1 MTSPFTAKDY
11 LAALGVIVIWGTN
24 FVAMKFGLQ
33 DFTPFQLGAG
43 RYLAATLPLLFVLRR
58 PALPL
63 RWLVMYGLCQ
73 GLGQFGLVFVALKVG
88 MTASLASVLMQTQV
102 FFTIGLSMRLTGER
116 IAPSQIAALA
126 LAVCGLGTIA
136 LHTDGS
142 ATPLGLL
149 LVVGAALCWALGNMT
164 SRAAGPV
171 NMLAYVVWSS
181 AFAVP
186 PLLGLA
192 LLSEGW
198 PRISSGIA
206 HADAKTWGAVLWQSV
221 GNTMFGYGAWG
232 WLLSRHPAASVA
244 PLALLVPVF
253 GLGASA
259 LLIRSVGTDSDR
271 LPHTGMMKYED
282 GIAKIPAAALSVPD
296 ADLLANML
304 RRGKPVMVQKPLCN
318 TLWEARALANFA
330 KQKGVLTVMGNQGA
344 TMAGTR
350 IPCIDPG

>member
-1 MTSPFTAKDY
+1 MTAHHRPALPPLHLV
-11 LAALGVIVIWGTN
+11 LALAVMAVWGTN
-24 FVAMKFGLQ
+24 FVVIK
-33 DFTPFQLGAG
+33 
-43 RYLAATLPLLFVLRR
+43 LALAHLPPLTLASLRFAFAFLPLALFIPR
-58 PALPL
+58 PAVSWANLAT
-63 RWLVMYGLCQ
+63 YGVLI
-73 GLGQFGLVFVALKVG
+73 GAGQFGLLFTAMRADITPGL
-88 MTASLASVLMQTQV
+88 ASLVVQVQV

-126 LAVCGLGTIA
+126 LAVCGLATIA

-142 ATPLGLL
+142 ATPLGLA
-149 LVVGAALCWALGNMT
+149 LVVCAALCWALGNMT

-186 PLLGLA
+186 PLVGLS
-192 LLSEGW
+192 LLTEGW

-206 HADAKTWGAVLWQSV
+206 HADAKTWAAVLWQSV

-259 LLIRSVGTDSDR
+259 LLMGEALPTWKLTAFTLVMAGLALGILWPQLARRIRS
-271 LPHTGMMKYED
+271 
-282 GIAKIPAAALSVPD
+282 
-296 ADLLANML
+296 
-304 RRGKPVMVQKPLCN
+304 
-318 TLWEARALANFA
+318 
-330 KQKGVLTVMGNQGA
+330 
-344 TMAGTR
+344 
-350 IPCIDPG
+350 

>member
-1 MTSPFTAKDY
+1 MTAHHRPALPLLHLV
-11 LAALGVIVIWGTN
+11 LALAVMAVWGTN
-24 FVAMKFGLQ
+24 FVVIK
-33 DFTPFQLGAG
+33 
-43 RYLAATLPLLFVLRR
+43 LALAHLPPLTLASLRFAFAFLPLALFIKR
-58 PALPL
+58 PAVPWRNLAT
-63 RWLVMYGLCQ
+63 YGVLI
-73 GLGQFGLVFVALKVG
+73 GAGQFGLLFSAMRADITPGL
-88 MTASLASVLMQTQV
+88 ASLVVQVQV
-102 FFTIGLSMRLTGER
+102 FFTIGLSMRITGER

-259 LLIRSVGTDSDR
+259 LLMGEALPAWKLTAFTLVMAGLALGILWPQLARRIRS
-271 LPHTGMMKYED
+271 
-282 GIAKIPAAALSVPD
+282 
-296 ADLLANML
+296 
-304 RRGKPVMVQKPLCN
+304 
-318 TLWEARALANFA
+318 
-330 KQKGVLTVMGNQGA
+330 
-344 TMAGTR
+344 
-350 IPCIDPG
+350 